1 MIFSSL
7 NRRTLLQGAAAW
19 TGAGVL
25 GSAQA
30 QSSKSAWPSK
40 PIRIIVPYNAG
51 GSTDVV
57 ARTLADGMAKRLG
70 KPVLV
75 DNRGGASG
83 ILGTDAVARAPA
95 DGHTLLLQYSGYH
108 VGNPA
113 LFSQIRWKTSDFAPI
128 ALVMRAPHVIAASAT
143 LPVANLKE
151 FIAHGQKNKKG
162 LFYASSGN
170 GSIQHIAGEM
180 FGAQAKV
187 AVTHVPYKGAGPV
200 ITDLISGQ
208 VDMFITTPPSVIGH
222 VQAGKLKA
230 LAYAGPRRHP
240 SLPNVPT
247 TAEAGLPGYEVESW
261 FAVFAPART
270 PAAVTARLAAAV
282 KTIVESDTYRRKI
295 EDQGAFAVYM
305 GPGEL
310 GRFVEQETQA
320 WAKVVR
326 EASIKA
332 E

>member
-1 MIFSSL
+1 MILKKAFLSIAL
-7 NRRTLLQGAAAW
+7 CTTFGAA
-19 TGAGVL
+19 
-25 GSAQA
+25 QA
-30 QSSKSAWPSK
+30 DTWPSK
-40 PIRIIVPYNAG
+40 PITLVVPSAPA
-51 GSTDVV
+51 GSTDIV
-57 ARTLADGMAKRLG
+57 ARLIGEQLQTALG
-70 KPVLV
+70 QSVV
-75 DNRGGASG
+75 IENRPGASG
-83 ILGTDAVARAPA
+83 NIGTEVVARAPA

-128 ALVMRAPHVIAASAT
+128 ALVMRAPHVVAVTAT
-143 LPVANLKE
+143 LPVGNLKE
-151 FIAHGQKNKKG
+151 FIAHGQKSSKG

-180 FGAQAKV
+180 FGTQAKV

-208 VDMFITTPPSVIGH
+208 VDMFITTPPSVIGQ

-247 TAEAGLPGYEVESW
+247 TAEAGLAGYEVESW
-261 FAVFAPART
+261 FAVFAPTRT
-270 PAAVTARLAAAV
+270 PAAITSRLAAAV
-282 KTIVESDTYRRKI
+282 KTIVESDSYRRKI
-295 EDQGAFAVYM
+295 EDQGAFAVYL
-305 GPGEL
+305 GPAEL
-310 GRFVEQETQA
+310 GKFVEQETQA

-326 EASIKA
+326 AAGIRA